1 MPVYDL
7 STFFNTKLFIITL
20 PIYFQKKLQENN
32 SVSSDKII
40 IEYQLTKYEKIEEIN
55 DTILEKIKKQNEN
68 KDFILIK
75 GLILKQFESF
85 YEKESKVY
93 QENIEKKE
101 MEELPII
108 LVTYSINSFENFR
121 EMQINKEEENNDD
134 EDEEDIINKNIS
146 SKKIQMNVEKSLSK
160 FESESQVKEY
170 EDEEYDQVPD
180 EISEI
185 SDKLKKSKFIHSKTA
200 NYKDKTSQKNSAN
213 LVQKYKYF
221 TFNLTDSSRIISSAS
236 QPAL

>member
-1 MPVYDL
+1 
-7 STFFNTKLFIITL
+7 
-20 PIYFQKKLQENN
+20 
-32 SVSSDKII
+32 
-40 IEYQLTKYEKIEEIN
+40 
-55 DTILEKIKKQNEN
+55 
-68 KDFILIK
+68 
-75 GLILKQFESF
+75 
-85 YEKESKVY
+85 
-93 QENIEKKE
+93 

-134 EDEEDIINKNIS
+134 EDEEDIIKS
-146 SKKIQMNVEKSLSK
+146 SKKLEINVEKSLSK

-221 TFNLTDSSRIISSAS
+221 TLKKYCKINVPIVEINENDIYGIDEPLGYIELKFKCANDKQEEYFINNKIHIDIDN
-236 QPAL
+236 